1 MTTKPTK
8 KGTTRK
14 TESKQPAVETIPPKI
29 YNCVVSGHDTRYLP
43 PIDEERHDGT
53 LHRHGFLTP
62 TVIVEVAEGRRPH
75 LWVPFRD
82 ADHSHKYK
90 GDDVFDEEHRA
101 TIEEKMREEFPT
113 GIPVLV
119 KETKD
124 GNRTNYE
131 IEKI

>member
-1 MTTKPTK
+1 MTTKTTK
-8 KGTTRK
+8 KETTK
-14 TESKQPAVETIPPKI
+14 KDKSEKETTATIPVKI

-62 TVIVEVAEGRRPH
+62 TVIVEVVEGRRPH

-82 ADHSHKYK
+82 NDHSHKYR
-90 GDDVFDEEHRA
+90 GDDVFDEAHRA
-101 TIEEKMREEFPT
+101 AIEAKMWEEFPT

-131 IEKI
+131 IEKV